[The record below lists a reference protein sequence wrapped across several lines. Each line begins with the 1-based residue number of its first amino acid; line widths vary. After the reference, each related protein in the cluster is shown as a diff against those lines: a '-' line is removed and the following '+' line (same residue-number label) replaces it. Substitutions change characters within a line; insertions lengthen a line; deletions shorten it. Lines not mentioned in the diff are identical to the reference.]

1 MIDSLITTVRSS
13 FEQIRDH
20 RGTNSTYGLV
30 NLLMTGFA
38 LFSLK
43 DSSLSH
49 FRGLYPVRSDNLKR
63 VYGIENLPSD
73 ICLREGLDGV
83 NPSDLQSVFKAPI
96 DFLLKKG
103 VFRSRYV
110 LGDYVAIPFD
120 ATGHYCSNKKGCP
133 QCLVKNHK
141 NGKQTFYHQL
151 LGAAAVHPTQSTV
164 FPIACEAIVQ
174 QDGNQKNDCELNA
187 CKRLIPK
194 VREMLPKEKI
204 IAIFDALYPN
214 GFHIK
219 ELAQKDMRYIIGI
232 KGQSF
237 VKIQVERLRESGLLQ
252 SRTWQKD
259 NKTCTAS
266 YTNGLILNGTHLDI
280 QTNYFEYKEVDNE
293 TGEQVFY
300 STWITDIPIN
310 EANIEELVAV
320 ARARWK
326 IENETFNTLKNQGYH
341 LEHNYG
347 HGKKNLATNFALLTF
362 LAFLTDQIAQH
373 MDTFFQKAKAICKTF
388 KALWERIR
396 AIFYLIPVKSMK
408 AIYKFICLNKQLNI
422 TPLE

>member
-1 MIDSLITTVRSS
+1 M
-13 FEQIRDH
+13 
-20 RGTNSTYGLV
+20 
-30 NLLMTGFA
+30 
-38 LFSLK
+38 
-43 DSSLSH
+43 
-49 FRGLYPVRSDNLKR
+49 
-63 VYGIENLPSD
+63 
-73 ICLREGLDGV
+73 
-83 NPSDLQSVFKAPI
+83 QSKFKAPI
-96 DFLLKKG
+96 DLLSKKG
-103 VFRSRYV
+103 VFKSRYV
-110 LGDYVAIPFD
+110 LDGYVAIPFD

-151 LGAAAVHPTQSTV
+151 LGIAAVHPKQSTV

-194 VREMLPKEKI
+194 VRKMLPNEKI

-219 ELAQKDMRYIIGI
+219 ELEKEDMRYVIGI
-232 KGQSF
+232 KGQSY
-237 VKIQVERLRESGLLQ
+237 VNIQVQRLREAGKLQ

-259 NKTCTAS
+259 NKTCTA
-266 YTNGLILNGTHLDI
+266 YFTNGLILNGTHLDVK
-280 QTNYFEYKEVDNE
+280 TNYFEYKEVDNQ
-293 TGEQVFY
+293 TGKQVFY

-310 EANIEELVAV
+310 EQNIEELVAV

-347 HGKKNLATNFALLTF
+347 HGKKHLTTNFALLTF
-362 LAFLTDQIAQH
+362 LAFLVDQIAQH
-373 MDTFFQKAKAICKTF
+373 MDTYFQKAKATCGTF
-388 KALWERIR
+388 KAFWERIR
-396 AIFYLIPVKSMK
+396 GIFYLIPVKSMR

-422 TPLE
+422 VPLE